1 MRVLITALS
10 LLVATSAL
18 AAPRWASPVGETV
31 PSVVV
36 PVQADQSFRVN
47 ELEELIRQLNGR
59 IEELTFQ
66 ILETQENLRR
76 QQEDYELR
84 FQELEDRQ
92 GSAPSDGSTAVAENE
107 SGVSDRLGKPE
118 TTLEADASG
127 DALADTD
134 VSDRSVAEVSPDAE
148 TNGDDLASRDLEPRA
163 LGTLI
168 FDAEGNVVDAAPADD
183 AGRVLDGLDSTSAD
197 AAPEAVD
204 AAIFGASPEDVL
216 LVSQEAV
223 TNRDYP
229 RAEQAARA
237 ALQAWPESAVAGE
250 TKAAL
255 GEALFWQKRY
265 YDAAQVQLDAH
276 RTAPEADTAADN
288 LLGLGLSLAG
298 LNQRE
303 VACATYAEVLNQYPD
318 AAPRLAP
325 RLRDEQAA
333 ARCI

>member
-1 MRVLITALS
+1 MRAVITALT
-10 LLVATSAL
+10 LAL
-18 AAPRWASPVGETV
+18 ATPALAVPAGISV
-31 PSVVV
+31 PSLVVQA
-36 PVQADQSFRVN
+36 QADQSYRIN
-47 ELEELIRQLNGR
+47 ELEEQIRQLNGR

-84 FQELEDRQ
+84 FQELEDKQ
-92 GSAPSDGSTAVAENE
+92 GSVGSDKSTDVAGTE
-107 SGVSDRLGKPE
+107 SGVTDRLGKPE
-118 TTLEADASG
+118 TALEDNASG
-127 DALADTD
+127 DTLADTTIEE
-134 VSDRSVAEVSPDAE
+134 RPVADVSPDQN
-148 TNGDDLASRDLEPRA
+148 TTGDDLAQRDLEPRA

-168 FDAEGNVVDAAPADD
+168 FDADGNVVDAAPSDQAER
-183 AGRVLDGLDSTSAD
+183 ALDGIDGNSAGASLEPLDAS
-197 AAPEAVD
+197 V
-204 AAIFGASPEDVL
+204 FGATPEDVL
-216 LVSQEAV
+216 QAAQQAV
-223 TNRDYP
+223 AARDYP

-237 ALQAWPESAVAGE
+237 ALQAWPESNVTGE

-265 YDAAQVQLDAH
+265 YDAAQIQLEAH
-276 RTAPEADTAADN
+276 KATPEAETAADN

-303 VACATYAEVLNQYPD
+303 VACATYAEVLKQYPD

-325 RLRDEQAA
+325 RVRDEQAA

>member
-1 MRVLITALS
+1 MPS
-10 LLVATSAL
+10 L
-18 AAPRWASPVGETV
+18 
-31 PSVVV
+31 VV
-36 PVQADQSFRVN
+36 PAQADQSYRIN
-47 ELEELIRQLNGR
+47 ELEEQIRQLNGR

-66 ILETQENLRR
+66 ILETQENLRK

-92 GSAPSDGSTAVAENE
+92 GSASQDRSTDVAESD
-107 SGVSDRLGKPE
+107 SGVADRLGKPE
-118 TTLEADASG
+118 TTLGGDSSD
-127 DALADTD
+127 DALADTTLEE
-134 VSDRSVAEVSPDAE
+134 RPVADVSPDQN
-148 TNGDDLASRDLEPRA
+148 TNADDLARRDLEPRA

-168 FDAEGNVVDAAPADD
+168 FDEQGNVIDAAPSDE
-183 AGRVLDGLDSTSAD
+183 AGRVLDGLDGNTAD
-197 AAPEAVD
+197 ALTEALDASVFGSTPEEVLQAAQQAV
-204 AAIFGASPEDVL
+204 AS
-216 LVSQEAV
+216 
-223 TNRDYP
+223 RDYP

-237 ALQAWPESAVAGE
+237 GLLAWPESAVTGE

-265 YDAAQVQLDAH
+265 YDAAQVQLEAH
-276 RTAPEADTAADN
+276 RTAPEAYTAPDN

-303 VACATYAEVLNQYPD
+303 VACATYAEVLKQYPD

-325 RLRDEQAA
+325 RVRDEQAA